1 MAKSENDLAFTVA
14 VFAASYLACY
24 LLERTGKKQLIAMV
38 R

>member
-1 MAKSENDLAFTVA
+1 MAKSENDLAFTAA
-14 VFAASYLACY
+14 VFAGSYLMCH